1 MSTDQARQLFDAMP
15 DMNRYYNWV
24 ECKELFYRDLP
35 ELDDFLADMLLPGCS
50 TLSQVR
56 ESILERCKEVEQ
68 TAREQATDNA
78 ILDQMCKITE
88 VDIPQSL
95 FEDQGRQLYGA
106 RLLELQASTK
116 LDEQQLASLSSE
128 NAVNEF
134 LEHQRGNIT
143 DIIKQ
148 MLAAGEI
155 FKFENLQ
162 FSTEDLVKEVENSV
176 AEFKRHNQ
184 DYDEEH
190 VKEQVI
196 LF

>member
-15 DMNRYYNWV
+15 DMNRYYNW
-24 ECKELFYRDLP
+24 
-35 ELDDFLADMLLPGCS
+35 
-50 TLSQVR
+50 VR